1 MEGAFWF
8 YVEVSDRIK
17 KRSMK
22 RTSIIAKGKVP
33 YTTRQRFSQ
42 GRRVISHASI
52 PCLLDKI

>member
-33 YTTRQRFSQ
+33 STRQRFSQ